1 MEYPEQTAE
10 QKAGLAI
17 RIRSNGESLTK
28 LVMMFGVRVQA
39 MLEVRRRFQKQGF
52 DRPVLDESADREINR
67 GRPPQARK
75 KAHFVF
81 RRT

>member
-52 DRPVLDESADREINR
+52 DRPVLDESADREVRNVSDSVSVR
-67 GRPPQARK
+67 GVSFLPS
-75 KAHFVF
+75 FI
-81 RRT
+81 